1 MRMYSAGRN
10 RIMNLLIAILSI
22 VGGWLLEPSV
32 ECMVSLWL
40 SFATYEAVF
49 NREWAWG
56 IILILCVH
64 EIGHMLAAHMVRM
77 RTTLPIFI
85 PFLGAV
91 VALSEAVRQG
101 RAESAVALGGPAL
114 GGAVAG
120 VMLAIYCW
128 SGEEWYLFWA
138 YLGAQFN
145 LFNLVPCYP
154 LDGGRIAE
162 GISRYAWWGGILL
175 MLVGVWLWRQPLLLL
190 FVLVAL
196 YRYKSLV
203 PDRQLSPYH
212 RAWITGCY
220 LLLCILLGA
229 ITMMIEGV
237 IIN

>member
-1 MRMYSAGRN
+1 MRMYSWGRG
-10 RIMNLLIAILSI
+10 RIMNLLIAILGI

-40 SFATYEAVF
+40 SFITYEAVL
-49 NREWAWG
+49 NRGWAWG
-56 IILILCVH
+56 IVLTLFIH
-64 EIGHMLAAHMVRM
+64 EMGHMLAARMVKM

-91 VALSEAVRQG
+91 VALPEAVRQG

-114 GGAVAG
+114 GGVVAG
-120 VMLAIYCW
+120 AMLAIYCW

-154 LDGGRIAE
+154 LDGGRIVE
-162 GISRYAWWGGILL
+162 GVSRYAWWGGVLL
-175 MLVGVWLWRQPLLLL
+175 LAGGVWLWRQPLFLL
-190 FVLVAL
+190 FVIVAL
-196 YRYKSLV
+196 YRYKNLV
-203 PDRQLSPYH
+203 PNRQLRLYH
-212 RAWITGCY
+212 RAWIAGCY
-220 LLLCILLGA
+220 LLLCILLGG
-229 ITMMIEGV
+229 MIMIMESM

>member
-1 MRMYSAGRN
+1 MRMYSVGRS

-22 VGGWLLEPSV
+22 VGGWLLEPSI

-49 NREWAWG
+49 NRAWAWG
-56 IILILCVH
+56 IILTLFVH
-64 EIGHMLAAHMVRM
+64 EMGHMLAARMVRM

-91 VALSEAVRQG
+91 VALPETVRQG

-128 SGEEWYLFWA
+128 SGEERYLFWA
-138 YLGAQFN
+138 YLGTQFN

-175 MLVGVWLWRQPLLLL
+175 MLVGVWLWRQPFFLL

-203 PDRQLSPYH
+203 PDRQLSPCH
-212 RAWITGCY
+212 RAWIAGCY